1 MQSPAAQ
8 VLSAPKTGLTWIK
21 APGPYPTKIEA
32 AEVGQ
37 EETIMSRV
45 GWAQLLSLA
54 VLFAALGTQSAG
66 AADPGRGQ
74 ALYESRC
81 TGCHNKSV
89 HQRDSRKATTFE
101 GILAQVSRWNETLG
115 GDWKAEDMEDVAAY
129 LNQRYYKLPC
139 PPAICPGGR
148 ASLSRPESASSR

>member
-1 MQSPAAQ
+1 
-8 VLSAPKTGLTWIK
+8 
-21 APGPYPTKIEA
+21 
-32 AEVGQ
+32 
-37 EETIMSRV
+37 MSRI
-45 GWAQLLSLA
+45 GLAQLSLA
-54 VLFAALGTQSAG
+54 ALLAALGTAQSVG

-89 HQRDSRKATTFE
+89 HQRESRKATTFE

-139 PPAICPGGR
+139 PAAICPPGR
-148 ASLSRPESASSR
+148 AALAPPESASSR

>member
-1 MQSPAAQ
+1 
-8 VLSAPKTGLTWIK
+8 
-21 APGPYPTKIEA
+21 
-32 AEVGQ
+32 
-37 EETIMSRV
+37 MSRI
-45 GWAQLLSLA
+45 GLAQLLSLA
-54 VLFAALGTQSAG
+54 VLLGALGTAQCAA

-89 HQRDSRKATTFE
+89 HQRESRKATTFE

-139 PPAICPGGR
+139 PPEICSGGR
-148 ASLSRPESASSR
+148 ASLTPRESTSSR